1 MTDAQKEVQMYILA
15 TIIVLLFT
23 LVFFWVNSFGLSLN
37 IMPEFIDCPTF
48 MVLML
53 LCLFFLM
60 VTGTLKDFKN
70 AIRFTVRRKSDSH
83 TLGDLRDAQDSVIML
98 SQAVIYGSIFI
109 TAFCG
114 VDILYHMDD
123 LSSIGPLLAIMLLSI
138 VYGMLIEMVLLI
150 MKINLQKKIRNYL
163 KADAGDSVSE
173 NDEELKNEGENSEG

>member
-1 MTDAQKEVQMYILA
+1 MYILA

-23 LVFFWVNSFGLSLN
+23 VMFFWVSSFGLSFD
-37 IMPEFIDCPTF
+37 IMPEFIDFPTF

-70 AIRFTVRRKSDSH
+70 AIKFTVKRKLGSH
-83 TLGDLRDAQDSVIML
+83 TLGELRDAQDSVIML
-98 SQAVIYGSIFI
+98 SQAVVYSSIFI

-114 VDILYHMDD
+114 VDILFHMDD

-138 VYGMLIEMVLLI
+138 VYGMFTEMVLLV
-150 MKINLQKKIRNYL
+150 MKMNLQKKIRNYL
-163 KADAGDSVSE
+163 EADAGDSVSE